1 MNVNDFEK
9 YILKYLDGDLT
20 SSELDDFNKIIKKY
34 PECRKQLSDHQSIV
48 RELSNIENIS
58 VPEGFTNRLYDRIE
72 QVSPGFKN
80 RVNSEEE
87 ELILDINKNNRVDY
101 SSYNNYM
108 PYIRIAAGLAIFIFS
123 ISVFLNSNNISK
135 GTPNKTLSA
144 QSVEGNSDFAEN
156 DKGLEA
162 DSSYYDKD
170 NEIEFEGSFKH
181 TKHKK

>member
-58 VPEGFTNRLYDRIE
+58 APEGFTNRLYDRIE

-80 RVNSEEE
+80 RVNS
-87 ELILDINKNNRVDY
+87 
-101 SSYNNYM
+101 
-108 PYIRIAAGLAIFIFS
+108 
-123 ISVFLNSNNISK
+123 
-135 GTPNKTLSA
+135 
-144 QSVEGNSDFAEN
+144 
-156 DKGLEA
+156 
-162 DSSYYDKD
+162 
-170 NEIEFEGSFKH
+170 
-181 TKHKK
+181 